1 MGTYETM
8 GSEDHGELDT
18 AGRYALQAIVAVG
31 ERSPGLS
38 RSSDFPEKLD
48 SSMKSPDFKCGE
60 IFQFFMLYK
69 KRKKAYKHSTSHT
82 HRADQAT
89 MMYIAWHIYHDVIC
103 SFY

>member
-18 AGRYALQAIVAVG
+18 AGRYALQAIVPVG

-60 IFQFFMLYK
+60 IFQFFYAIQEK
-69 KRKKAYKHSTSHT
+69 EKSIQTQH
-82 HRADQAT
+82 
-89 MMYIAWHIYHDVIC
+89 
-103 SFY
+103 